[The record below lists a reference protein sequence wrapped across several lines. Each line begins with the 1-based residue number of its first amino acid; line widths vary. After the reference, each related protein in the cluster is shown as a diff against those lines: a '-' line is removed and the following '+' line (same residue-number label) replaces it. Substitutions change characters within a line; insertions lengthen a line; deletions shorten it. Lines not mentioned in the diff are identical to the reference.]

1 LYLASIYLVANARL
15 SNTDTPT
22 LLVVVVV
29 LSYRAAGSILRA
41 GRTTPRQTAHD
52 RLALSYQQRATQSCI
67 QISRSTG
74 AAAGAPKWT
83 SEVANSTLANE
94 ASNNDQTAF
103 GDNRAQVSG
112 RPRAINMLRNGF
124 LSVGAEPDNEARQK

>member
-29 LSYRAAGSILRA
+29 LSYRAAGSICAPAAQR
-41 GRTTPRQTAHD
+41 RITRHD

-124 LSVGAEPDNEARQK
+124 LSVGAEPDNEARHK

>member
-41 GRTTPRQTAHD
+41 GRTTPRQTAD

-67 QISRSTG
+67 QVSRSTG

-94 ASNNDQTAF
+94 AGFNDQTAF

-124 LSVGAEPDNEARQK
+124 LSVGAEPDNEARHK

>member
-1 LYLASIYLVANARL
+1 MPDSEAQTHRHCWL
-15 SNTDTPT
+15 S
-22 LLVVVVV
+22 
-29 LSYRAAGSILRA
+29 LSYCHIGLQVRFCAPAAQR
-41 GRTTPRQTAHD
+41 RVRRHD

-94 ASNNDQTAF
+94 AGNNDQTAF

-124 LSVGAEPDNEARQK
+124 VSVGAEPDNEAWQK

>member
-29 LSYRAAGSILRA
+29 LSYRAAGSICAPAAQR
-41 GRTTPRQTAHD
+41 RVRRHD

-94 ASNNDQTAF
+94 AGFNDQTAF